1 MQDGPE
7 VWRLS
12 PTVGDMQAQGVVQGV
27 VPGREVQYNVE
38 VSSRVYFFYNIRVR
52 FVILFEHSALGRQRR
67 YRCYFSN

>member
-1 MQDGPE
+1 M
-7 VWRLS
+7 
-12 PTVGDMQAQGVVQGV
+12 VGDVQAQGVVQGV

-52 FVILFEHSALGRQRR
+52 FVILFGHTALGRQRR